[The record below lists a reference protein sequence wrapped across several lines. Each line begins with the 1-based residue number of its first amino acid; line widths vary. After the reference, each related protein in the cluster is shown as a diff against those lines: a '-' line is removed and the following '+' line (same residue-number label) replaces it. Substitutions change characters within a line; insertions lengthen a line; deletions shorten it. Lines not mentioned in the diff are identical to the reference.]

1 MASTR
6 RSVNQRPAETLED
19 MVKIYVGKKDELDP
33 LKKQVDDYNKKIKA
47 EMQSRDL
54 TEFTVGDIRATISIT
69 PKSDFNEM
77 QAIEILRKSL
87 TPEQFSKV
95 VKTREYIDD
104 DAFESLVYNHE
115 IDASILAPAETPK
128 EPTITLRIGKAKTK
142 GE

>member
-6 RSVNQRPAETLED
+6 RSVNQKPKETLED
-19 MVKIYVGKKDELDP
+19 MIKIYVGKKEELDP
-33 LKKQVDDYNKKIKA
+33 LKKQVDDYNKKIKS

-54 TEFTVGDIRATISIT
+54 PEFIVGDIRATISVT
-69 PKSDFNEM
+69 PKSEFNEL

-115 IDASILAPAETPK
+115 VDASILAPAETPK
-128 EPTITLRIGKAKTK
+128 EPTVTLRIGKAKTK